1 MKHIVAIFLI
11 LISCMSINA
20 EVRIHM
26 EKEAGVYKVPCSVNG
41 LKLKFIFDTGAASVC
56 ISQTYAEMMLEN
68 GYLDESDIL
77 GKSQSTIA
85 DGSNIDNVVINLRKV
100 EIGGLSLENVS
111 AVVVPTQNAPLLL
124 GQSVIQRLGKVSFDG
139 EYLVIHNA
147 ASQYTEEELDA
158 IFDRA
163 ENLFEQDQNLRAL
176 ESYRIIYEVYGDD
189 TNPWVLYKLGICSSI
204 LDNDNAAI
212 QYYLKAIEL
221 ANGEDDEDDIKY
233 EAYYKLGLIY
243 SLQREYNNSIK
254 YYLLA
259 SEYVGNDL
267 MLKADCYNHIAYD
280 YGTTLNYNKDILKAI
295 EYYKK
300 SETIYVSLS
309 NINVLAKASLYKKIA
324 DCYCDI
330 YNNRKDHYKAIE
342 YYDKAI
348 NAYNSWMKNN
358 RLEEND
364 IFQYIDSFYRKGES
378 YVALSQYNHAIDASN
393 LVKEKLKLFKSEITN
408 RERYETLDKA
418 VNAMLSH
425 CYRKL
430 NE

>member
-1 MKHIVAIFLI
+1 
-11 LISCMSINA
+11 MSINA

-176 ESYRIIYEVYGDD
+176 ESYRIIY
-189 TNPWVLYKLGICSSI
+189 I
-204 LDNDNAAI
+204 
-212 QYYLKAIEL
+212 
-221 ANGEDDEDDIKY
+221 
-233 EAYYKLGLIY
+233 
-243 SLQREYNNSIK
+243 
-254 YYLLA
+254 
-259 SEYVGNDL
+259 
-267 MLKADCYNHIAYD
+267 
-280 YGTTLNYNKDILKAI
+280 
-295 EYYKK
+295 
-300 SETIYVSLS
+300 
-309 NINVLAKASLYKKIA
+309 
-324 DCYCDI
+324 
-330 YNNRKDHYKAIE
+330 
-342 YYDKAI
+342 
-348 NAYNSWMKNN
+348 
-358 RLEEND
+358 
-364 IFQYIDSFYRKGES
+364 
-378 YVALSQYNHAIDASN
+378 
-393 LVKEKLKLFKSEITN
+393 
-408 RERYETLDKA
+408 
-418 VNAMLSH
+418 
-425 CYRKL
+425 
-430 NE
+430 